1 MSETLDIEGLRL
13 YMKNVRHYS
22 YSFADSICAR
32 ARRAAAVNITEE
44 ELCSAPPHILAAKI
58 YGGDSP
64 HSHKS
69 CTTLQNQY
77 AGYLKYKEGVVS

>member
-22 YSFADSICAR
+22 YAFTDSICAR
-32 ARRAAAVNITEE
+32 CRKAAAVNITEE
-44 ELCSAPPHILAAKI
+44 ELTTIQPHILAAKI

-77 AGYLKYKEGVVS
+77 AGYLKYKEEVVS

>member
-1 MSETLDIEGLRL
+1 MSETLDIEGLRH

-44 ELCSAPPHILAAKI
+44 ELTTAPPHILAAKI
-58 YGGDSP
+58 YGGDSH
-64 HSHKS
+64 HSYKS

-77 AGYLKYKEGVVS
+77 AGYLRYKGVLE

>member
-1 MSETLDIEGLRL
+1 MSETLDVEGLRN

-22 YSFADSICAR
+22 YAFADSICAR

-44 ELCSAPPHILAAKI
+44 ELCSTPPHILADKI
-58 YGGDSP
+58 YGRVTY
-64 HSHKS
+64 HRHKS

-77 AGYLKYKEGVVS
+77 AGYLKYKEEVVS

>member
-1 MSETLDIEGLRL
+1 MTETLDIEGLRH

-22 YSFADSICAR
+22 YAFTDSICAR

-44 ELCSAPPHILAAKI
+44 ELTTAPPHILAVKI
-58 YGGDSP
+58 YGRYNYR
-64 HSHKS
+64 SHKS

-77 AGYLKYKEGVVS
+77 AAYLRYKGVL

>member
-44 ELCSAPPHILAAKI
+44 ELITSLPHILAAKI
-58 YGGDSP
+58 YGGDSH

-69 CTTLQNQY
+69 CITLQNQY
-77 AGYLKYKEGVVS
+77 ADFLRYKGACE